1 MSIDIK
7 IQAKT
12 ADILASEAAFYGVH
26 PTALAKAIL
35 DKVVAGGMTRDVLTG
50 VDVESYQSRRRGRP
64 ARRAEH

>member
-12 ADILASEAAFYGVH
+12 ADILASEAAFYGVN

-64 ARRAEH
+64 GRRADA